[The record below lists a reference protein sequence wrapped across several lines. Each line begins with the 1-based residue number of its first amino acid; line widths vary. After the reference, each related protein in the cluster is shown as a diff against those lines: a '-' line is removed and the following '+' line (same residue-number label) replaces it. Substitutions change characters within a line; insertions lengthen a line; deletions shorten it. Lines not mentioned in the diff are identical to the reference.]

1 MLFYQKQNW
10 HADETD
16 EDGVEDND
24 DDDDDGAV
32 TMMIRTRVMV
42 LEKMNM
48 RREYSQYLTDSH
60 LHVMDS

>member
-24 DDDDDGAV
+24 DDDGVVA
-32 TMMIRTRVMV
+32 MMIRTRVMV

-48 RREYSQYLTDSH
+48 RRKYSQYLTDSH